1 MKFVIETVDFEKK
14 IFMKKPQIDSKVEK
28 NI

>member
-1 MKFVIETVDFEKK
+1 MKLVKEKIDLKKK
-14 IFMKKPQIDSKVEK
+14 IFMKKQQIDSKVEK